1 MAQIAMSAR
10 TSLPGSQSGV
20 DLDASSVFGLLVEEQ
35 RHALSGAKSVL
46 KRMRENRGVRD
57 LDGLDR
63 LERLFSMVRASSSYL
78 GLSALREV
86 VVEAG
91 RVVDRLRWPGTRPSA
106 EAVLALSETISFV
119 ATALSDARHPERA
132 TQHDERAA
140 HVRDLLT
147 ACDLSK
153 GSLLPD
159 QLSDQELFA
168 EDAKGHIALCRD
180 ALVRAADE
188 GEERSEAVHAA
199 FRAMHTLKGNAAMMG
214 LGEIEA
220 LGRAAESALEG
231 LRSDEL
237 TLTASLTVALLN
249 LLEKADI
256 ALSRPHAFQWK
267 REGEALEVAT
277 AESRLVAHRTRI
289 GALLVE
295 RNYVSREQ
303 VELVL
308 AIKREP
314 LGQALILIH
323 ALSDQHLHEAL
334 DLQRKLRAGEEPPSV
349 QPVAPRSRH
358 LQVEQ
363 EKFERLS
370 RRMARLAHALSDAP
384 PELKEQARAL
394 EDAVLALDR
403 SPLRGAFRRT
413 AAMIRELADKQHKR
427 LQVSLHGEEL
437 ELTRHALSA
446 VSDALVHLGRNAV
459 DHGIEHEIERVTSL
473 KPEVARISL
482 VARREPHAIVIDVID
497 DGRGLH
503 RERILRKALELN
515 LVPLSS
521 VHELRDDEVFGLV
534 FSPGFSTAEG
544 PTDVSGRGVGM
555 DAVKHAIEAIGGSV
569 EIASSSGKGARFRLR
584 VPAPKKRTEL
594 TSLSPSE
601 LCIPDEAEARGSA
614 REPDAEAREPDAEV
628 RGSVREAERK

>member
-1 MAQIAMSAR
+1 MSVR

-35 RHALSGAKSVL
+35 RHALSGAKAIL
-46 KRMRENRGVRD
+46 RRMRENRAVRD

-63 LERLFSMVRASSSYL
+63 LERLFTMVRASSSYL
-78 GLSALREV
+78 GLTELREV

-91 RVVDRLRWPGTRPSA
+91 RVVDKLRWPGTRPSA
-106 EAVLALSETISFV
+106 DAVDALNEAVDFIAL
-119 ATALSDARHPERA
+119 ALSDARHPERA
-132 TQHDERAA
+132 PKHTESAARVRER
-140 HVRDLLT
+140 LT

-153 GSLLPD
+153 GSLMPD

-168 EDAKGHIALCRD
+168 EEAKAHIDLCRE
-180 ALVRAADE
+180 AIVRAADDSAE
-188 GEERSEAVHAA
+188 RGEAIHAA

-214 LGEIEA
+214 FAEIEA

-231 LRSDEL
+231 LRAEEL
-237 TLTASLTVALLN
+237 ALTAGLTVALLN
-249 LLEKADI
+249 LLEKAEV
-256 ALSRPHAFQWK
+256 ALTRPHAFQWK
-267 REGEALEVAT
+267 REAEALEVSC
-277 AESRLVAHRTRI
+277 AESRLMAHRTRI

-295 RNYVSREQ
+295 HKYVSREQ

-323 ALSDQHLHEAL
+323 ALNDKQLNEAL
-334 DLQRKLRAGEEPPSV
+334 DIQRKLRAGEEPPSV
-349 QPVAPRSRH
+349 QPIAAGRN

-363 EKFERLS
+363 HKFERLS

-384 PELKEQARAL
+384 PELKETARAL
-394 EDAVLALDR
+394 EEAVLALDR
-403 SPLRGAFRRT
+403 APLRGAFRRT
-413 AAMIRELADKQHKR
+413 GAMIRELADKQHKR
-427 LQVSLHGEEL
+427 VEVTLHGEEIEL
-437 ELTRHALSA
+437 ERPALSA

-459 DHGIEHEIERVTSL
+459 DHGIEHEIERVTTH
-473 KPEVARISL
+473 KPELARISL
-482 VARREPHAIVIDVID
+482 VARREPHVIVIDVID

-515 LVPLSS
+515 LVPLTL
-521 VHELRDDEVFGLV
+521 VHQLRDDEVFALV

-555 DAVKHAIEAIGGSV
+555 DAVKYAIEALGGSV
-569 EIASSSGKGARFRLR
+569 EIASRSGKGARFRLR
-584 VPAPKKRTEL
+584 VPVPKKRAEL
-594 TSLSPSE
+594 TSASPSDLYMPGE
-601 LCIPDEAEARGSA
+601 
-614 REPDAEAREPDAEV
+614 RE
-628 RGSVREAERK
+628 

>member
-1 MAQIAMSAR
+1 MSVR

-35 RHALSGAKSVL
+35 RHALSGAKAVL
-46 KRMRENRGVRD
+46 RRMRENRAVRD
-57 LDGLDR
+57 MDGLDR

-91 RVVDRLRWPGTRPSA
+91 RVVDRLRWPGARASA
-106 EAVLALSETISFV
+106 EAVVALGEAVDFV
-119 ATALSDARHPERA
+119 AVALSDARHPERA
-132 TQHDERAA
+132 ASHDERAVR
-140 HVRDLLT
+140 VRDLLT

-153 GSLLPD
+153 GSLVSEE
-159 QLSDQELFA
+159 LSDRELFA
-168 EDAKGHIALCRD
+168 QDAKEHIVLCRE
-180 ALVRAADE
+180 AIVRAADDSDT
-188 GEERSEAVHAA
+188 RKEAVHAA
-199 FRAMHTLKGNAAMMG
+199 FRAMHTLRGNAAMMG
-214 LGEIEA
+214 LAEIEA

-231 LRSDEL
+231 LRAEEL
-237 TLTASLTVALLN
+237 TLTTSLTVALLN
-249 LLEKADI
+249 LLEKAEV
-256 ALSRPHAFQWK
+256 ALTRPHAFQWK
-267 REGEALEVAT
+267 REGEAIEVAC
-277 AESRLVAHRTRI
+277 AEARLMAHRTRI

-295 RNYVSREQ
+295 HNYVSREQ

-323 ALSDQHLHEAL
+323 ALSDKHLNEAL
-334 DLQRKLRAGEEPPSV
+334 EIQKKLRAGEEAPSV
-349 QPVAPRSRH
+349 QPIEPRTRN

-384 PELKEQARAL
+384 PELKERAREL
-394 EDAVLALDR
+394 EDAVLALER
-403 SPLRGAFRRT
+403 ASLRGAFRRT

-427 LQVSLHGEEL
+427 LEVTLHGEEL
-437 ELTRHALSA
+437 ELERPVLSA

-459 DHGIEHEIERVTSL
+459 DHGIEHEIERVTTH
-473 KPEVARISL
+473 KPELARISL
-482 VARREPHAIVIDVID
+482 LARREPYAIVIDVID

-503 RERILRKALELN
+503 RERILRKAIELN

-521 VHELRDDEVFGLV
+521 AHALGDDEVFALI

-555 DAVKHAIEAIGGSV
+555 DAVKHAIETLGGSV
-569 EIASSSGKGARFRLR
+569 EIASSRGKGARFRLR
-584 VPAPKKRTEL
+584 LPAPKQRTTL
-594 TSLSPSE
+594 TSVSPSE
-601 LCIPDEAEARGSA
+601 LRMPEEL
-614 REPDAEAREPDAEV
+614 E
-628 RGSVREAERK
+628 

>member
-1 MAQIAMSAR
+1 MAMAVR

-35 RHALSGAKSVL
+35 RHALSGARAVL
-46 KRMRENRGVRD
+46 RRMRENRGVRD
-57 LDGLDR
+57 LDGLER

-106 EAVLALSETISFV
+106 QAMVALAEAVDFV
-119 ATALSDARHPERA
+119 AVALSDARKDENVQR
-132 TQHDERAA
+132 HDERAA
-140 HVRDLLT
+140 RVRDLLT

-168 EDAKGHIALCRD
+168 EDGKQQVELCRE
-180 ALVRAADE
+180 AIVRAADE
-188 GEERSEAVHAA
+188 SEARSEAIHAA

-214 LGEIEA
+214 LAEIEA
-220 LGRAAESALEG
+220 VARAAEGALEG
-231 LRSDEL
+231 LRGGEL

-249 LLEKADI
+249 LLEKI
-256 ALSRPHAFQWK
+256 QVALARPHAFQWK
-267 REGEALEVAT
+267 REAEALEVAC
-277 AESRLVAHRTRI
+277 AESRLMAHRTRI

-314 LGQALILIH
+314 LGQALILLQ
-323 ALSDQHLHEAL
+323 ALSDKQLNEAL
-334 DLQRKLRAGEEPPSV
+334 ELQRKLRAGEEIPSFT
-349 QPVAPRSRH
+349 PVVSRTRN
-358 LQVEQ
+358 LQVEH
-363 EKFERLS
+363 EKYERLT
-370 RRMARLAHALSDAP
+370 RRMARLSHALSDAP
-384 PELKEQARAL
+384 PALKETARAL
-394 EDAVLALDR
+394 EEALLALDR
-403 SPLRGAFRRT
+403 APLRGAFRRT
-413 AAMIRELADKQHKR
+413 AAMIRELSDKQHKR
-427 LQVSLHGEEL
+427 LEVSLHGEEIEL
-437 ELTRHALSA
+437 ERHVLTA

-459 DHGIEHEIERVTSL
+459 DHGIEHEIERVTSQKGEL
-473 KPEVARISL
+473 ARISL
-482 VARREPHAIVIDVID
+482 VARREPNTIAIDVID

-515 LVPLSS
+515 LVELASP
-521 VHELRDDEVFGLV
+521 HELRDDEVYALV

-555 DAVKHAIEAIGGSV
+555 DAVKHAIESLGGSV
-569 EIASSSGKGARFRLR
+569 EIASTPGKGARFRLR
-584 VPAPKKRTEL
+584 VPAPKKRAEL
-594 TSLSPSE
+594 ASVSPSGLAAPE
-601 LCIPDEAEARGSA
+601 E
-614 REPDAEAREPDAEV
+614 
-628 RGSVREAERK
+628 